1 MNCLKNI
8 IGVLGCESDTRPLV
22 YLNRLPGVSIKSLDM
37 IANEDQITYLGV
49 IDDIITRAG
58 MRLEIDMLAMGGI
71 RLTQDS
77 QASCIGRLVEPA
89 EQKIGEPGL
98 QGMAFTFKQS
108 KYLTLKILSLF
119 FYSPVAQNITFY
131 VIDAVT
137 NEVYDTIPAQLQPGD
152 NEIPINRSYYP
163 RRSSNFL
170 LVVYEGEGVAYYE
183 TIDEPCYDACD
194 CRYIR
199 VCGSKRMG
207 FRDDFIEETFGL
219 GVKFIEECS
228 VSRLICENAALVAN
242 ALLYAAGVE
251 YVLEVMGSSRLNR
264 FTSVKVEDY
273 NKLLA
278 IFESAYKKA
287 LTAALKNIDV
297 CDGCCFDCEN
307 IITYTYA
314 SP

>member
-8 IGVLGCESDTRPLV
+8 IGVLGCESDTRPLI

-58 MRLEIDMLAMGGI
+58 MRLEIDMLALGGI

-77 QASCIGRLVEPA
+77 QAQCLGRLVEPV
-89 EQKIGEPGL
+89 EQKIGESGL
-98 QGMAFTFKQS
+98 QGMVFTFRQS

-119 FYSPVAQNITFY
+119 FYSPITQNVTFY

-163 RRSSNFL
+163 RRSGNFL
-170 LVVYEGEGVAYYE
+170 LVVYEGEGVSYYE
-183 TIDEPCYDACD
+183 TIDEPCYDECQCRFITAC
-194 CRYIR
+194 
-199 VCGSKRMG
+199 GNKRMG
-207 FRDDFIEETFGL
+207 FKDDFTEETFGL

-228 VSRLICENAALVAN
+228 VSRLICENASLVAN